1 MEKLM
6 LTPEEVADALGVGR
20 SAVYD
25 LMRLKILPSV
35 RIGRSRRVRVEDLR
49 AYVGT
54 LMEAP
59 VPQ

>member
-1 MEKLM
+1 M

-20 SAVYD
+20 STVYD

-54 LMEAP
+54 LTEAP

>member
-1 MEKLM
+1 M

-20 SAVYD
+20 STVYD
-25 LMRLKILPSV
+25 LLRLKVLPSV

-49 AYVGT
+49 DYVDT
-54 LMEAP
+54 LIEAP

>member
-1 MEKLM
+1 M

-20 SAVYD
+20 STVYD
-25 LMRLKILPSV
+25 LLRLKVLPSV

-49 AYVGT
+49 GYVDT
-54 LMEAP
+54 LIEAP

>member
-20 SAVYD
+20 STVYD
-25 LMRLKILPSV
+25 LLRLKVLPSV

-49 AYVGT
+49 VYVNA
-54 LMEAP
+54 LMDAP